1 MGKMELKEG
10 TRVFA
15 SDGKEVGRIRRFV
28 INPATNEVTH
38 IVVQKG
44 WLISEDRVVPFEMV
58 NTATEDMVVLSENT
72 HTFKQL
78 PPFEE
83 THYSAAPEA
92 DVSRGGVPRHAVEQ
106 PERSDKQHHD
116 QTVEAD
122 VSQGGAPRYGTM
134 PSDYRYRP
142 YRHVGDP
149 VGVYGP
155 PPMETVRNIP
165 AYTIPLKEGTDV
177 ISSTGEHVGDIER
190 LVVAADSNK
199 ATHFVISQGLL
210 FKDRKLIPAHWVRTV
225 DEDKVELA
233 VSSKRLEGLPAY
245 EPQ

>member
-58 NTATEDMVVLSENT
+58 NTATEHTVVLSENM

-92 DVSRGGVPRHAVEQ
+92 DVSRGGSPRHTVEK
-106 PERSDKQHHD
+106 PERSEEPHHD
-116 QTVEAD
+116 QIVEAD
-122 VSQGGAPRYGTM
+122 VSQGGAPRYGAV
-134 PSDYRYRP
+134 PSYYSYPPHRY
-142 YRHVGDP
+142 VGYP
-149 VGVYGP
+149 L
-155 PPMETVRNIP
+155 MELTRNIP
-165 AYTIPLKEGTDV
+165 EHTIPLREGTDV
-177 ISSTGEHVGDIER
+177 ISFDGEHIGDIER
-190 LVVAADSNK
+190 LFVAADSNR
-199 ATHFVISQGLL
+199 ATHFVISQGLV

-233 VSSKRLEGLPAY
+233 VSSKRLEDLPAY